1 MTILTSAL
9 SLLFFT
15 LYLYQRSQ
23 NHLLQ
28 QELLYIKNRISSISD
43 TSRGQI
49 LIPSETPGIQELSAE
64 LNRLLDV
71 FYAQRADFERAR
83 QSMTQTLANISH
95 DLRTPLTVLKGCLEL
110 LRHETRKEPV
120 SPELRQMAEKA
131 DTKAQ
136 ELVTAVNAYFTLS
149 KIESGDMQLDVQN
162 TDITQL
168 CHEILLDYYDIL
180 EQEQYEVQIETGSA
194 PVFVRTD
201 AQAAKRILKNLIDNA
216 VKHGGFG
223 KYIGIRLLNTSEN
236 VRIEIE
242 DHGPGIAPKHQ
253 ELIFSRNYTAGRRSS
268 GSGLGLAIAKKLAQ
282 QIQADIRF
290 TSQPDVKTVFTLVLK
305 C

>member
-23 NHLLQ
+23 NHRLQ

-110 LRHETRKEPV
+110 LRYETRKEPV
-120 SPELRQMAEKA
+120 SPELCQMAEKA
-131 DTKAQ
+131 DAKTQ

-168 CHEILLDYYDIL
+168 CHEVLLDYYDIL

-223 KYIGIRLLNTSEN
+223 KYIGIRLLSTSEN

-242 DHGPGIAPKHQ
+242 DHGPGIAPKDQ

-268 GSGLGLAIAKKLAQ
+268 GSGFGLAIAKKLAQ

-290 TSQPDVKTVFTLVLK
+290 TSQPGVKTVFTLVLK